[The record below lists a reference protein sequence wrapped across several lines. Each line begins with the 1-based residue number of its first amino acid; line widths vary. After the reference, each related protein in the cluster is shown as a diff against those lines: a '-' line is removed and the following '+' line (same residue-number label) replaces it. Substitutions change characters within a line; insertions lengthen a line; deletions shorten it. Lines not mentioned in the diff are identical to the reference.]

1 MSKLGRC
8 QSVACLLVCAFAL
21 PALAGEAE
29 PVKGDLQIQAAP
41 VRKISF
47 SPLPLDIYLQ
57 PNMKPVLAFTTPC
70 IQIERATNGF
80 PPIKAFEGFMFE
92 MIGRVNDS
100 EILPVK
106 IEPVCI

>member
-1 MSKLGRC
+1 MNKQCPPL
-8 QSVACLLVCAFAL
+8 SVALLLSCLFGM
-21 PALAGEAE
+21 PAHASEVESA
-29 PVKGDLQIQAAP
+29 KGDLQIQTAP
-41 VRKISF
+41 IRKVSF
-47 SPLPLDIYLQ
+47 APLPLDIYLQ

-92 MIGRVNDS
+92 MVGRVNDS
-100 EILPVK
+100 ELLPVK